1 MCIKASFSHSNDV
14 EFDIGDTA
22 PIVDE
27 NQNPEQD
34 NLTTTTQN
42 GATPEDSLT
51 PTWHLAYTKKYIK
64 PLALSWLRWYS
75 YLWLFKNVE
84 CNFSAK

>member
-51 PTWHLAYTKKYIK
+51 PT
-64 PLALSWLRWYS
+64 
-75 YLWLFKNVE
+75 
-84 CNFSAK
+84 

>member
-1 MCIKASFSHSNDV
+1 MRIKASFSHSNDV

-22 PIVDE
+22 PTVAD

-34 NLTTTTQN
+34 NFTTTTQN

-51 PTWHLAYTKKYIK
+51 PT
-64 PLALSWLRWYS
+64 
-75 YLWLFKNVE
+75 
-84 CNFSAK
+84 

>member
-1 MCIKASFSHSNDV
+1 MEIPEKKKPKFQMRIKASFSHSNDV

-22 PIVDE
+22 PTVAD

-34 NLTTTTQN
+34 NFTTTTQN

-51 PTWHLAYTKKYIK
+51 PT
-64 PLALSWLRWYS
+64 
-75 YLWLFKNVE
+75 
-84 CNFSAK
+84 